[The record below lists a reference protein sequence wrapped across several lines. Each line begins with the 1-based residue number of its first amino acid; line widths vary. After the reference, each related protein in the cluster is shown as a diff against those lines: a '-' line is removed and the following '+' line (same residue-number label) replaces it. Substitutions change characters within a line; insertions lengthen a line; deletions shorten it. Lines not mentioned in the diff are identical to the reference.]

1 MSAKDGFETSL
12 LQHIF
17 TNSAI
22 TFIGDA
28 GGLLPSSGA
37 GSLYVALY
45 TVTPS
50 DSAPGTECDYVG
62 YARVA
67 VARSAGGWTVSG
79 NNASNTTAITFGQC
93 LSGSTDTA
101 VAFSI
106 NKAAP
111 TGVDDA
117 ILWGALSSN
126 LDISVGVTPE
136 FAIGDLDVNCD

>member
-1 MSAKDGFETSL
+1 MSAKDGFEYTL

-17 TNSAI
+17 NNAAVTG
-22 TFIGDA
+22 IGDS

-50 DSAPGTECDYVG
+50 DSAQGTECDYNG

-67 VARSAGGWTVSG
+67 VARTTGGWTISG
-79 NNASNTTAITFGQC
+79 NNASNTAAITFGQC
-93 LSGSTDTA
+93 VSGATDTA

-106 NKAAP
+106 NTGSA
-111 TGVDDA
+111 TGVNDA

-136 FAIGDLDVNCD
+136 FAIGDLDVNVD